1 MEARKRRFR
10 RFVEKE
16 VAMAE
21 TLIVLLAAGLIFLG
35 CGIEFGEEPEMLP
48 GLTPPDIET
57 VEQRRRDLLDW
68 AVAQRP
74 LPDAPASPAAVR
86 QSWRV
91 TIGQALMRV
100 GAWIQGEVRRSPVAP
115 GQAFS
120 PK

>member
-1 MEARKRRFR
+1 
-10 RFVEKE
+10 
-16 VAMAE
+16 MAE

-35 CGIEFGEEPEMLP
+35 CGIEFGEEPEMLA
-48 GLTPPDIET
+48 GLTPPDVDT
-57 VEQRRRDLLDW
+57 VEQRRRDLLEW

-74 LPDAPASPAAVR
+74 VPDAPAAAAAER
-86 QSWRV
+86 PSWRV

-100 GAWIQGEVRRSPVAP
+100 GAWIQGEVRRAPIAP